1 MTSWRFFSAAF
12 ILVLLSACAA
22 QQPGTAPVGSAG
34 PQVKPSDVKVTD
46 FPCPQIATAEGL
58 QVKYP
63 GESLYRSGAAF
74 PIQDGLTC
82 LQALAGWLKTI
93 PGTQL
98 LFTVSGEEGHEFDAL
113 ALAAKRQE
121 LLQRYFKRQ
130 GVNVEGWQWTTVKS
144 ADSQLQITQTN

>member
-1 MTSWRFFSAAF
+1 MTD
-12 ILVLLSACAA
+12 LPCAE
-22 QQPGTAPVGSAG
+22 
-34 PQVKPSDVKVTD
+34 
-46 FPCPQIATAEGL
+46 INATEGL
-58 QVKYP
+58 QISYP

-74 PIQDGLTC
+74 PTREGLTC
-82 LQALAGWLKTI
+82 LNALAGWLKTS

-130 GVNVEGWQWTTVKS
+130 GINVDGWQWTTEKAAAV
-144 ADSQLQITQTN
+144 QLQITAVN